1 MKSRNMSHAE
11 NRYKEGG
18 RRFLADLR
26 SKAPMDKVLA
36 EELVIFISVMKWVAL
51 ATIIGAVVGGAT
63 AGFLILLRV
72 SSNYTSHFEWYFL
85 ALPVAFFA
93 SSGLVM
99 WLAPDAE
106 GHGTE
111 KVIEAVHQ
119 RSGRINLAVVPVKL
133 VATIVTITS
142 GGSAGK
148 EGPCAQIGGGLASGF
163 ASLLRFNDHDR
174 KKLVIC
180 GISAGFAAVFGTPI
194 AGAIF
199 GVEVLFAGSIL
210 YDVLL
215 PSFISG
221 VTAYQIAHAFG
232 VSYFYHQID
241 FVPVFSEA
249 FFVKIV
255 LAGVVF
261 GLCSVM
267 LILVLGAGERFSR
280 AIHIWKPLKGLIGG
294 ALLIGITLL
303 VSRQYLGLGLD
314 TIQSALQGQKPE
326 WYSFIMKMVTTS
338 VTLNFGGSGGIVTP
352 IFFVGATAG
361 SVFAQLLNLDTAT
374 FAAIGMV
381 CLLAGSANTP
391 IAASILSVELF
402 GPKIAPYAT
411 VACVISFLITGHRSV
426 YPSQIIAIRKSPSI
440 QVEVGKV
447 MEEARPELRIRARS
461 VTAML
466 LRLLERIRGVRPT
479 DRAAK

>member
-1 MKSRNMSHAE
+1 MKMRSSSADV

-18 RRFLADLR
+18 RRFLADMR
-26 SKAPMDKVLA
+26 SSAPMDKVLA

-51 ATIIGAVVGGAT
+51 ATVIGAIVGGAT
-63 AGFLILLRV
+63 AGFLTLLKV
-72 SSNYTSHFEWYFL
+72 SSNYASQFEWYFL
-85 ALPVAFFA
+85 LLPVAFFV

-133 VATIVTITS
+133 AATIVTIAS

-163 ASLLRFNDHDR
+163 ASLFGFNDHDR

-221 VTAYQIAHAFG
+221 VTGYQIAHALG

-249 FFVKIV
+249 FFAKIV

-261 GLCSVM
+261 GLCSLT
-267 LILVLGAGERFSR
+267 LILVLGWGERLSR
-280 AIHIWKPLKGLIGG
+280 AIHIWKPLKGLVGG

-303 VSRQYLGLGLD
+303 LSQEYLGLGLN
-314 TIQSALQGQKPE
+314 TIQSALHGQRPE
-326 WYSFIMKMVTTS
+326 WYSFMMKMVTTS

-361 SVFAQLLNLDTAT
+361 SVFAQLLNLDAAT

-381 CLLAGSANTP
+381 GLLAGAANTP
-391 IAASILSVELF
+391 IAASILAVELF

-426 YPSQIIAIRKSPSI
+426 YPSQILAIRKSPSI

-447 MEEARPELRIRARS
+447 MEEARPELNVRTRS
-461 VTAML
+461 VTALL
-466 LRLLERIRGVRPT
+466 LRVLERLRGVRPM
-479 DRAAK
+479 DPK